1 VRAVLKGLTLGAT
14 IRDAASGG
22 GCTGGEFTGPA
33 PSLCASVD
41 SQFPSSDG
49 LLRSCWAPCACVA
62 RRRLPLTLSHIYPQ
76 VRCRAKTPKGTF
88 SKTLFWFSWPA
99 LRVNNSSKLLLISER
114 KLPKYKVLV
123 CGDCVPV
130 SEWLDAQRELLQTCD
145 VWLRHGSPKVCSV
158 SSGYSDCAAVVIE
171 RPQRASNW
179 WATHI
184 VSLCLFFSNETCFA
198 NKVLPGGVAGSR
210 GQSILTDQIQSSRD

>member
-1 VRAVLKGLTLGAT
+1 MRAVVKGLTLGAT

-62 RRRLPLTLSHIYPQ
+62 RRRLPLTLSYISSGSLS
-76 VRCRAKTPKGTF
+76 RKNAKRHLQQNSVLIFVAGTF
-88 SKTLFWFSWPA
+88 
-99 LRVNNSSKLLLISER
+99 RVNNSSKLLLISER

-145 VWLRHGSPKVCSV
+145 V
-158 SSGYSDCAAVVIE
+158 
-171 RPQRASNW
+171 
-179 WATHI
+179 
-184 VSLCLFFSNETCFA
+184 
-198 NKVLPGGVAGSR
+198 
-210 GQSILTDQIQSSRD
+210 